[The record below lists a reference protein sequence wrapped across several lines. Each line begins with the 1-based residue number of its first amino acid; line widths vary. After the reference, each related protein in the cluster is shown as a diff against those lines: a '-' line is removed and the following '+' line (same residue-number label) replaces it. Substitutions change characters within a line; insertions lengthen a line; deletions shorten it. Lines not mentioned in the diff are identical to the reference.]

1 MRVEMLRSSNPAAAA
16 HLAAFATF
24 LLDMGE
30 GKLHSHPGSDYVAIP
45 SALLLPGLQQPSH
58 LIQTVFGDLQ
68 QYRGDGQDLVD
79 RAVLTPLNDDV
90 DSLNN
95 VCMSMFPGEERIYNS
110 VDSVKDPG
118 NATTYPVEF
127 LHSLTP
133 AGIPPHKLRLKP
145 GAPIMLLRNINAAAG
160 LANGTRLVVEQL
172 SDRVIVAKIDTGSRT
187 GQSVFI
193 FRFNMAPSDVDLPFQ
208 LQRRH
213 MLGTSWPTVS

>member
-1 MRVEMLRSSNPAAAA
+1 M
-16 HLAAFATF
+16 
-24 LLDMGE
+24 
-30 GKLHSHPGSDYVAIP
+30 
-45 SALLLPGLQQPSH
+45 Q
-58 LIQTVFGDLQ
+58 
-68 QYRGDGQDLVD
+68 
-79 RAVLTPLNDDV
+79 
-90 DSLNN
+90 
-95 VCMSMFPGEERIYNS
+95 ERIYNS

-208 LQRRH
+208 LQRRQFPVRPAFVMTINKAQGQTLSKAGIYLPKPVFTH
-213 MLGTSWPTVS
+213 GQLGPPLCLPAATITTACWAPPGRRCREWCIHQEHCLL